1 MFQTV
6 CRIDKN
12 SLLIGIAYNLIKQLM
27 NVFYG
32 VYFIRLILVGL
43 ETRKSIGHILIVLAV
58 MFLIQLLFGRFEQY
72 YKNVYFPVFQ
82 LKVECFVNEKI
93 MRKANAIPYDRANS
107 PESFD
112 KYNRVIENS
121 SKAIMQSYQ
130 AVCLVCGLA

>member
-1 MFQTV
+1 MKITTSVKTMFQTV

-43 ETRKSIGHILIVLAV
+43 ETRKSIGHILTVLVV

-72 YKNVYFPVFQ
+72 YKNVYAPERGQRDCADFLYRAVFGRCR
-82 LKVECFVNEKI
+82 LHGIAV
-93 MRKANAIPYDRANS
+93 DR
-107 PESFD
+107 
-112 KYNRVIENS
+112 R
-121 SKAIMQSYQ
+121 
-130 AVCLVCGLA
+130 